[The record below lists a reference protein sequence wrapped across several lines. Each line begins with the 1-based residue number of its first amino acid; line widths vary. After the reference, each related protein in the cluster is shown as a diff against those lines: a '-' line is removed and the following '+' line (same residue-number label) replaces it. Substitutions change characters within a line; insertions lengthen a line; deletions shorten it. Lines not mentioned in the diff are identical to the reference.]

1 MAKSKQTVI
10 KEIDNSVKNE
20 LKVFDIMGLNIFED
34 DYCLVMD
41 NTPIVK
47 NFTFDK
53 PLRSNEHR
61 IMLVKQGWVKHS
73 LNYTECTTNKNEV
86 LFIPAQFIIEV
97 KDFSPDFK
105 ARVLSFNFSEV
116 STPVLPIDFRFIHLD
131 IGYSESERI
140 DKYFQLMYQILQFSV
155 GSRKDFEFLVL
166 SLMSRILGIN
176 NQLYGGR
183 PVTFKNKR
191 QRVVTNFLDLLSDEK
206 IIDKTIESFAK
217 SLEVS
222 GNYLSIAVKDV
233 TGHSVK
239 YWVDYSNVTNI
250 KTNLISS
257 EHLSLNQIA
266 EKLGYSSASTLVRY
280 FKKQTGQT
288 PAEYRKSVS
297 NGQ

>member
-1 MAKSKQTVI
+1 M
-10 KEIDNSVKNE
+10 
-20 LKVFDIMGLNIFED
+20 
-34 DYCLVMD
+34 
-41 NTPIVK
+41 
-47 NFTFDK
+47 
-53 PLRSNEHR
+53 R
-61 IMLVKQGWVKHS
+61 
-73 LNYTECTTNKNEV
+73 
-86 LFIPAQFIIEV
+86 
-97 KDFSPDFK
+97 
-105 ARVLSFNFSEV
+105 FNFSKV

-217 SLEVS
+217 RLEVS

-250 KTNLISS
+250 KTNLISA

-280 FKKQTGQT
+280 FKKHTGQT
-288 PAEYRKSVS
+288 PGEFRKEVREKGGKRSKDE
-297 NGQ
+297 G